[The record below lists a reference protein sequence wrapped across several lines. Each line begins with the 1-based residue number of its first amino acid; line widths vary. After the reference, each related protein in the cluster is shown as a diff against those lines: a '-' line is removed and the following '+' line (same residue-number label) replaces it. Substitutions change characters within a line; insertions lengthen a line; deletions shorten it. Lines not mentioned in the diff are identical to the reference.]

1 MAARA
6 DGTAGRFEQDLWTSV
21 STMRTVDITDVL
33 HAQRL
38 ITSGTFIHGN
48 YWTATSAFGH
58 RNGTHPRLHLPA

>member
-1 MAARA
+1 
-6 DGTAGRFEQDLWTSV
+6 
-21 STMRTVDITDVL
+21 MRTVDITDVL